1 MPLHTQQQ
9 DVERRVTV
17 VIRSAAERT
26 VDLCRSLLLQQLPA
40 EHLHCIQESPFS
52 RAVTRTFELGLEAN
66 LPWTAAVDA
75 DVFVRPNA
83 ITQLVDAAE
92 QAGPDVF
99 EAQSDFFDKLFQ
111 GPRSGGIHLYRT
123 SMLDQALEFS
133 RREEVTHRPE
143 FHVIQQM
150 IGAGYRQQL
159 FDFLIG
165 IHDFDQYRRDYYR
178 KGFVHAQK
186 HASVLDFL
194 EPMWQRHSEFDLD
207 FKATLIGMAAGRE
220 AGGIAKTD
228 IRAFD
233 DSVTAQLAEHGLTE
247 KPAINQSEHQSVD
260 IEQQLANLE
269 TAPEFLEWQRHEQ
282 QALRPH
288 WRLRCRMALGKTLAK
303 FPSPIQNAVRGVL
316 RRPATVGDH
325 EGAE

>member
-1 MPLHTQQQ
+1 MPIETRQ

-26 VDLCRSLLLQQLPA
+26 VELCRSLLLEQLPD

-75 DVFVRPNA
+75 DVLVRPHA
-83 ITQLVDAAE
+83 LTQLIDAAE

-123 SMLDQALEFS
+123 SMLDQALEFA

-143 FHVIQQM
+143 FHVIQKM
-150 IGAGYRQQL
+150 VGAGYRQQL

-165 IHDFDQYRRDYYR
+165 IHDFDQYLRDYYR

-186 HASVLDFL
+186 HAIVLDFL
-194 EPMWQRHSEFDLD
+194 EPMWRRLAESDSE

-233 DSVTAQLAEHGLTE
+233 ESVTAQLAEHGLEE
-247 KPAINQSEHQSVD
+247 KQAIQESEHGLVD
-260 IEQQLANLE
+260 IDRRLAAME
-269 TAPEFLEWQRHEQ
+269 TAPEFSEWQRHQQ
-282 QALRPH
+282 QALNPH
-288 WRLRCRMALGKTLAK
+288 WRIRCRMALGKTFAK
-303 FPSPIQNAVRGVL
+303 FPAPIQKAVRTVL
-316 RRPATVGDH
+316 RRPATLGDR